1 VASRVKLR
9 FAGLEVE
16 FADRDRGIRHV
27 YELAEKGTRFPV
39 VVFGPEGCGKTAW
52 LRQATEILKENNF
65 DVIYVDPLRKEYAA
79 YTDVKEV
86 VDRISDV
93 VADVTGYSPVKLVDV
108 VLLLGNI
115 LIKRWRRKRV
125 ALLVDEVF
133 QSIGIERAEIYTKML
148 LNLIEHPPGDY
159 EKIVAVVTTSEG
171 VSRGRI
177 SRHLWADVRPMWN
190 ISKKGFEELYEEL
203 PSSKPSFE
211 DVWRLAGGNPRVLEL
226 LHQLSW
232 SAEKAVEKI
241 VEVKKLRAFVAL
253 LSDDERAW
261 LCEAIENPD
270 TLFTRERMQLLN
282 KLVELNLV
290 VDDVPSRDP
299 DLWVDEP
306 PPEKD
311 PELGI
316 GRYVA
321 WQTPLHREAVKKALQ
336 KV

>member
-1 VASRVKLR
+1 
-9 FAGLEVE
+9 
-16 FADRDRGIRHV
+16 
-27 YELAEKGTRFPV
+27 
-39 VVFGPEGCGKTAW
+39 
-52 LRQATEILKENNF
+52 
-65 DVIYVDPLRKEYAA
+65 
-79 YTDVKEV
+79 
-86 VDRISDV
+86 
-93 VADVTGYSPVKLVDV
+93 
-108 VLLLGNI
+108 
-115 LIKRWRRKRV
+115 
-125 ALLVDEVF
+125 
-133 QSIGIERAEIYTKML
+133 
-148 LNLIEHPPGDY
+148 
-159 EKIVAVVTTSEG
+159 
-171 VSRGRI
+171 
-177 SRHLWADVRPMWN
+177 MWN
-190 ISKKGFEELYEEL
+190 MSRKGFEELYEEL

-232 SAEKAVEKI
+232 STEKAVEKI

-253 LSDDERAW
+253 LSTDERAW

-316 GRYVA
+316 GKYVA
-321 WQTPLHREAVKKALQ
+321 WQTPLHREAIKKALQ